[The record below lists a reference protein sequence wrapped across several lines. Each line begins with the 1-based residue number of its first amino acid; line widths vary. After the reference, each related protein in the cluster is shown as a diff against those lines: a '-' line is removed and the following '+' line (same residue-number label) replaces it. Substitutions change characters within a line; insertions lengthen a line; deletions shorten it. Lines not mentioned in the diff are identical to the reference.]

1 MATQDPKNPKNRKT
15 GKRLDA
21 LSGRFAVT
29 EELEAW
35 AAEQK
40 ARRARRDGSKFET
53 TERSTG
59 SMVLVVPSREVET
72 LRPVELRP
80 EDYELEPTGL
90 RMGAGMHQLIFPFK
104 TLVSV
109 EATDPYPTFE
119 IEWRHMGGK
128 TRRRFLARFRSDE
141 EAWVAS
147 VEKIFAH
154 LDERF
159 PHVVH
164 RGWLDAQ
171 NTEWEPAAG
180 FPDERTLADEKRGG
194 YRLSARDEPAEEVVA
209 ERASPEPLEAM
220 MDWLSSGPDSPWREH
235 PNEVKVTV
243 SHVYVRRRDDAVY
256 RLPLSALRGGRKN
269 STGDI
274 VYVFGRRTRLLLP
287 HRDGC
292 PVVTALN
299 ALL

>member
-1 MATQDPKNPKNRKT
+1 VSAQDPKNPKKT
-15 GKRLDA
+15 KPGKTPDA

-59 SMVLVVPSREVET
+59 GMVLVAPRREAET
-72 LRPVELRP
+72 LRPVALRP
-80 EDYELEPTGL
+80 EDYKLEPTGF
-90 RMGAGMHQLIFPFK
+90 RMGAGIHQLVFPFK

-128 TRRRFLARFRSDE
+128 TRRRFIARFRRDE
-141 EAWVAS
+141 EAWGAS
-147 VEKIFAH
+147 VERIFAH

-171 NTEWEPAAG
+171 HTEWEPAAG
-180 FPDERTLADEKRGG
+180 FPDEGPSDDDKRGG
-194 YRLSARDEPAEEVVA
+194 YRLSARDAPAEEVVA
-209 ERASPEPLEAM
+209 ERASPKPLEAM
-220 MDWLSSGPDSPWREH
+220 MDWLASGPDSPWREH
-235 PNEVKVTV
+235 PREVKVTV
-243 SHVYVRRRDDAVY
+243 NHVYVRRRDDAVY
-256 RLPLSALRGGRKN
+256 RLPLSALRCGRKN
-269 STGDI
+269 TTGDV

-287 HRDGC
+287 HRDAC
-292 PVVTALN
+292 AVVTALN